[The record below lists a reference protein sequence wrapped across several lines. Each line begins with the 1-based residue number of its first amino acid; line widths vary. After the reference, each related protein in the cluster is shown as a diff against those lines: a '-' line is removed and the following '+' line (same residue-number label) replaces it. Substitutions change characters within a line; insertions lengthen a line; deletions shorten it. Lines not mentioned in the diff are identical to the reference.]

1 MTGLSIGKR
10 DNFYYLFAG
19 LLVLIVLGPVLT
31 ASFGDLGAFFAEV
44 SLSITLVVALWS
56 LRSSPAVFYFAIAL
70 VLGNILSAG
79 AGLLLG
85 NRAADVLSQVIALAF
100 LVLCSVMAAREIFR
114 ADRIDLNKIVGALC
128 VYLLIGAIF
137 AIGYQLLEHFVPGS
151 FAGFEEHQG
160 LALTWR
166 HLYFSFVTL
175 TTLGYGDILPLTDYA
190 ETLVVVEAVLG
201 QFYLA
206 VLVAGLVSS
215 YLSDRERPHDSSL
228 A

>member
-1 MTGLSIGKR
+1 MGLSIGQR

-19 LLVLIVLGPVLT
+19 LLVLIVVGPVLT
-31 ASFGDLGAFFAEV
+31 ASLGDLGAFFAEV
-44 SLSITLVVALWS
+44 SISITLVVALWS
-56 LRSSPAVFYFAIAL
+56 LRSSPAVFFFAIAL

-85 NRAADVLSQVIALAF
+85 NRAADVLSQVIALTF
-100 LVLCSVMAAREIFR
+100 FVLCSVMVAREIFH
-114 ADRIDLNKIVGALC
+114 ADRVDLNKIVGALC
-128 VYLLIGAIF
+128 VYLLIGVIF
-137 AIGYQLLEHFVPGS
+137 AVGYQLLEGFFPGS

-160 LALTWR
+160 HALTWR

-215 YLSDRERPHDSSL
+215 YLSDR
-228 A
+228 